1 MGICAGTGW
10 DSAAALDRRGA
21 SRDGLDAHIP
31 GVCQNRLLEDRR
43 LRGRALRPPGQLD
56 SAALDGIATLFD
68 QQLYPIDTT
77 AFGNESDIDANGV
90 VMVLMTNTV
99 NKLVTRAQCSAGFVA
114 GFFFGADL
122 DPQFQNDSR
131 SNKGEI
137 FYSIVADPA
146 GVLSCAHPV
155 TDVKQFVPVTFIHEF
170 QHMISFNQH
179 VLIRKGAGEVL
190 WLNEGL
196 SHYAEELGGRSY
208 AAFPNATITNCD
220 RATIECSFYI
230 GDLLDAYDYMDAIST
245 HYLLPTAGIGTL
257 AERGAQWLFVRYV
270 LDRYAPGNTVADW
283 NTVTRSL
290 DATAQ
295 TGAQNVATVTGDPFA
310 TIVTRWALAIYATDR
325 PGIPAELQ
333 YDSWN
338 LHTVYFSLN
347 AQRPDAFQKPY
358 PLSPLMFPAQTIGL
372 LGSLHAGS
380 GLFFDAT
387 QSAND
392 PGFTI
397 SFTAPTGAPI
407 SAAMGPR
414 LTVLRLQ

>member
-1 MGICAGTGW
+1 M
-10 DSAAALDRRGA
+10 
-21 SRDGLDAHIP
+21 
-31 GVCQNRLLEDRR
+31 QLLVS
-43 LRGRALRPPGQLD
+43 G
-56 SAALDGIATLFD
+56 S
-68 QQLYPIDTT
+68 Y
-77 AFGNESDIDANGV
+77 NIDADTAVGNP
-90 VMVLMTNTV
+90 NI
-99 NKLVTRAQCSAGFVA
+99 SAPV
-114 GFFFGADL
+114 
-122 DPQFQNDSR
+122 S
-131 SNKGEI
+131 
-137 FYSIVADPA
+137 PA
-146 GVLSCAHPV
+146 G
-155 TDVKQFVPVTFIHEF
+155 
-170 QHMISFNQH
+170 
-179 VLIRKGAGEVL
+179 
-190 WLNEGL
+190 
-196 SHYAEELGGRSY
+196 
-208 AAFPNATITNCD
+208 
-220 RATIECSFYI
+220 
-230 GDLLDAYDYMDAIST
+230 
-245 HYLLPTAGIGTL
+245 
-257 AERGAQWLFVRYV
+257 
-270 LDRYAPGNTVADW
+270 
-283 NTVTRSL
+283 
-290 DATAQ
+290 
-295 TGAQNVATVTGDPFA
+295 VATVTGDPFA